1 MQDNWFTFDGVES
14 VDFGAYIGGK
24 GTFNAPSRSV
34 NMLDI
39 PGRDGALVGTGSYLQ
54 NMQVTY
60 QTLIWQDFDENYAN
74 LREFLLSKEGYKRL
88 EDTFHPDEYRMAM
101 FTGPIE
107 PELTRQYDM
116 GKFDIVF
123 SVKPQRWLLSGE
135 KVKTF
140 TASGTIKNPTLFR
153 ARPLIRIYGA
163 GDVGIGAE
171 TITVTAADGYTD
183 IDCDAMES
191 YKDSVSRNGYV
202 RFSGNDYPTIGPG
215 KVDITLGTGITKVE
229 ITSRWWTV

>member
-1 MQDNWFTFDGVES
+1 MRNWFSLDNRESTEFGVYISGGGTYGAPTRS
-14 VDFGAYIGGK
+14 VDMI
-24 GTFNAPSRSV
+24 SV
-34 NMLDI
+34 
-39 PGRDGALVGTGSYLQ
+39 PGRDGDLIASGTRQ
-54 NMQVTY
+54 ENMELTY
-60 QTLIWQDFDENYAN
+60 PAFIKSDFDENLAD
-74 LREFLLSKEGYKRL
+74 LRAWLMATQSYRRL
-88 EDTFHPDEYRMAM
+88 WDTYHQEEYRLAVYLGGLSPNV
-101 FTGPIE
+101 TP
-107 PELTRQYDM
+107 TKRA
-116 GKFDIVF
+116 GKFDITF

-163 GDVGIGAE
+163 GEVGIGAE

-191 YKDSVSRNGYV
+191 YKDSVSRNTYV

-229 ITSRWWTV
+229 ITPRWWTA